1 MPVGWAIGA
10 RRAVRLRPEDGRLD
24 VAGGWFAL
32 VFGVSIF
39 AVRYT
44 LGVLS
49 GVMPGLH
56 AEPLWIVLS
65 GGVGGIV
72 TGIGLGWL
80 ANLLLRAYRPAA
92 VKA

>member
-1 MPVGWAIGA
+1 M
-10 RRAVRLRPEDGRLD
+10 
-24 VAGGWFAL
+24 
-32 VFGVSIF
+32 SIF
-39 AVRYT
+39 VARYT

-49 GVMPGLH
+49 GVMPHLR

-80 ANLLLRAYRPAA
+80 ANLLLRVYRPA
-92 VKA
+92 VLRS